1 MRKMF
6 FATLLAVSAIGASA
20 LVTEPAGAVNNQS
33 GGGSSGHYCT
43 GSLKTC
49 LHDCRSGQS
58 PANYTY
64 CHTNCILLNQN
75 CLGYPTTTKGGNK
88 PTKPVNA
95 RPIGAAPVANKPP
108 VVEDREGG
116 HGHK

>member
-49 LHDCRSGQS
+49 LHDCRSG
-58 PANYTY
+58 
-64 CHTNCILLNQN
+64 
-75 CLGYPTTTKGGNK
+75 
-88 PTKPVNA
+88 
-95 RPIGAAPVANKPP
+95 R
-108 VVEDREGG
+108 
-116 HGHK
+116 